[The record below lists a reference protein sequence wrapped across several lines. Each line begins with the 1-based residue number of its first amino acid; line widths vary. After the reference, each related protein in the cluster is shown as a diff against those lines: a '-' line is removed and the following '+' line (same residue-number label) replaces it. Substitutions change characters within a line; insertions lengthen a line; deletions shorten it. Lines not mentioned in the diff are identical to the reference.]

1 MAIYDT
7 RYGLTQPEVN
17 YLNQG
22 LPSISGIFSDTP
34 TPNIS
39 PFLED
44 TEAEPTNAV
53 GLTPEQLALLYPQY
67 NLGGGGGGGNEGP
80 SGLTTNYGTYEKEY
94 DPDSDYQEYF
104 SGVKGTPSLTGYQ
117 RTSPT
122 FLEGLMNIP
131 GQLFNA
137 YQQYSP
143 INFAMQ
149 QLEARQQDKFER
161 QRIANAAR
169 VEQQRQAEAN
179 AAGLKEA
186 KSINAMSYAGNMDPG
201 GGTGRAPGGDR
212 GSAASGMGGGSRQAT
227 SAGATSSGR
236 TDGGWGWAKGGIVN
250 L

>member
-1 MAIYDT
+1 MATLYDLAQ
-7 RYGLTQPEVN
+7 R

-22 LPSISGIFSDTP
+22 LPSISGIFTDTP
-34 TPNIS
+34 APTTTTPVVEEEIESNDIS
-39 PFLED
+39 
-44 TEAEPTNAV
+44 
-53 GLTPEQLALLYPQY
+53 GLTPEQLALLFSQ
-67 NLGGGGGGGNEGP
+67 NQQSGGGGGNEGP
-80 SGLTTNYGTYEKEY
+80 SGLSTNYGTYEKKY
-94 DPDSDYQEYF
+94 DPNSNYQEYF
-104 SGVKGTPSLTGYQ
+104 SGIEGTPSFTGYE

-122 FLEGLMNIP
+122 FLEGLMSIP

-143 INFAMQ
+143 INFAMK
-149 QLEARQQDKFER
+149 QLEARQQDRFNRE
-161 QRIANAAR
+161 RIANAAR

-179 AAGLKEA
+179 AAGLREA